1 MGEGVFAGG
10 QDDTICGNNRNALRA
25 GEKMKKSLH
34 LDLLEFHVREAAQEL
49 DLLLDA
55 IQYGKD
61 GTRRKGAVGDEP
73 LHWPLREG
81 ALAAS
86 LEHAYH
92 HLNFAWNGRFKTM
105 QEADAQFDRNEKFP
119 RPREKCGRFAKFWPR
134 SKI

>member
-1 MGEGVFAGG
+1 MVK
-10 QDDTICGNNRNALRA
+10 R
-25 GEKMKKSLH
+25 SLS

-55 IQYGKD
+55 IQYAKD
-61 GTRRKGAVGDEP
+61 GTRRDGAVGDEP
-73 LHWPLREG
+73 LHWPLQEE

-105 QEADAQFDRNEKFP
+105 RDADAQFGRNEKFP
-119 RPREKCGRFAKFWPR
+119 RPRGAVGWFAKFWPKTLIRKRQRKR
-134 SKI
+134 SVAEAQMT

>member
-1 MGEGVFAGG
+1 
-10 QDDTICGNNRNALRA
+10 
-25 GEKMKKSLH
+25 MKKSLN

-55 IQYGKD
+55 IQYAKD

-73 LHWPLREG
+73 LRWPWQEG

-105 QEADAQFDRNEKFP
+105 QEADAQFDWNEKFP
-119 RPREKCGRFAKFWPR
+119 RPHGAVGWFAKFWPR
-134 SKI
+134 SLIRKRQRKRSVTEA

>member
-1 MGEGVFAGG
+1 M
-10 QDDTICGNNRNALRA
+10 N
-25 GEKMKKSLH
+25 

-55 IQYGKD
+55 IQYAKD
-61 GTRRKGAVGDEP
+61 GTRREGAVGDEP
-73 LHWPLREG
+73 LHWPLQEE

-105 QEADAQFDRNEKFP
+105 READAQFDRNEKFP
-119 RPREKCGRFAKFWPR
+119 RPRDKCGWFAKFWPKSLIR
-134 SKI
+134 KSKRKRRAAEAQMT

>member
-1 MGEGVFAGG
+1 
-10 QDDTICGNNRNALRA
+10 
-25 GEKMKKSLH
+25 MKKSLN

-55 IQYGKD
+55 IQYAKD
-61 GTRRKGAVGDEP
+61 GTRREGAVGDEP
-73 LHWPLREG
+73 SHWPLQEG

-105 QEADAQFDRNEKFP
+105 READAQFGRNEKFP
-119 RPREKCGRFAKFWPR
+119 RPSGPYRHFERFWPK
-134 SKI
+134 SLVKK